1 MSSPTEPD
9 VAAVLRAQL
18 ERWPTRVAGLALV
31 TDAGT
36 VAVGSDAVLP
46 WASVSKL
53 VTALATLRD
62 VADGLISLDD
72 PAGPPGS
79 TLAHVLA
86 HASGLAMEAGGAA
99 REPGTRRV
107 YSNAGY
113 DLLGE
118 LGAQRSGRSAAAWL
132 HDRVLAPLG
141 MSSTRLEGSAAHG
154 VHGPVRDLALLG
166 AELWRPT
173 LLPAPLA
180 ERMRTPA
187 WPDLIGVVP
196 GFGLQRPCPWGLGP
210 EVRGHKQP
218 HWTGA
223 ANTPATFGHFG
234 QSGSFLWVDPEADVV
249 LVSLCDRPFGEWAA
263 QVWPSAADAVLQ
275 LV

>member
-1 MSSPTEPD
+1 M
-9 VAAVLRAQL
+9 
-18 ERWPTRVAGLALV
+18 
-31 TDAGT
+31 
-36 VAVGSDAVLP
+36 
-46 WASVSKL
+46 
-53 VTALATLRD
+53 
-62 VADGLISLDD
+62 
-72 PAGPPGS
+72 
-79 TLAHVLA
+79 
-86 HASGLAMEAGGAA
+86 
-99 REPGTRRV
+99 
-107 YSNAGY
+107 
-113 DLLGE
+113 
-118 LGAQRSGRSAAAWL
+118 
-132 HDRVLAPLG
+132 LAPLG

-166 AELWRPT
+166 AEPWRPT

-234 QSGSFLWVDPEADVV
+234 QSGELPVGRPRGRRRAGVAV
-249 LVSLCDRPFGEWAA
+249 RPAVRRVGGAGLAVRGGRRPAGLV
-263 QVWPSAADAVLQ
+263 
-275 LV
+275 